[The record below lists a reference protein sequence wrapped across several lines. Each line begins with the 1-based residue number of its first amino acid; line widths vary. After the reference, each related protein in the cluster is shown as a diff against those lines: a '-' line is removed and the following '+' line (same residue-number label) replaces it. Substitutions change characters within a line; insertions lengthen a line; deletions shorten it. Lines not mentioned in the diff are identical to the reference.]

1 MSNLC
6 TVITSIMRLMAV
18 WTESLNSSSDEP
30 PADNMPFMAL
40 VYQLHHLN
48 FLLWNNEDEAR
59 RSDID
64 DATQVN
70 VKRESHRLNQARNDA
85 IEKVDEWLLDNAY
98 GHLTELELPMR
109 TETPGSVFDRL
120 SILSFKVYHMAEQAH
135 RLDVSDAHRE
145 ACQQKLAI
153 LRTQQAD
160 LEKALLEMFD
170 DLDKGKIKM
179 KIYRQFKMYNDPTL
193 NPKLCGDGKF
203 AEKLKGA

>member
-1 MSNLC
+1 MSNLRA
-6 TVITSIMRLMAV
+6 VIHSIMRLMAV
-18 WTESLNSSSDEP
+18 WTKCLNSSFDKP
-30 PADNMPFMAL
+30 AADNIPFTAL

-70 VKRESHRLNQARNDA
+70 VKRESHRLNQARNDT

-98 GHLTELELPMR
+98 GHLTEMELPMR

-120 SILSFKVYHMAEQAH
+120 SILSFKIYHMAKQAH
-135 RLDVSDAHRE
+135 RLNVSDAHRE
-145 ACQQKLAI
+145 VCNQKLAV
-153 LRTQQAD
+153 LLTQQAD
-160 LEKALLEMFD
+160 LEKSLLDMFD
-170 DLDKGKIKM
+170 DLNNGRIKM

-203 AEKLKGA
+203 AEKVKGA

>member
-6 TVITSIMRLMAV
+6 DVIPGIMRLMAV
-18 WTESLNSSSDEP
+18 WTERLKSLPDEP
-30 PADNMPFMAL
+30 PEDNMPIKSL
-40 VYQLHHLN
+40 IYQLHRLN
-48 FLLWNNEDEAR
+48 LLLWNNEDEAR
-59 RSDID
+59 RSDIE

-85 IEKVDEWLLDNAY
+85 IEKVDEWLLNNAY
-98 GHLTELELPMR
+98 GHLTGLELPMR

-120 SILSFKVYHMAEQAH
+120 SILSLKIYHMSEQAQ

-145 ACQQKLAI
+145 VCQQKLTV
-153 LRTQQAD
+153 LLTQQAD

-170 DLDKGKIKM
+170 DLNQSKIKM

-193 NPKLCGDGKF
+193 NPKLYGDSKWPQ
-203 AEKLKGA
+203 K

>member
-1 MSNLC
+1 MSNLSA
-6 TVITSIMRLMAV
+6 VIPGIMRLMAV
-18 WTESLNSSSDEP
+18 WTENLKSLSNGP
-30 PADNMPFMAL
+30 PVENMPIKSL
-40 VYQLHHLN
+40 VYQLHRLN

-59 RSDID
+59 RSDIE

-120 SILSFKVYHMAEQAH
+120 SILSLKIYHMAEQAQ
-135 RLDVSDAHRE
+135 RLDVSDAHRKV
-145 ACQQKLAI
+145 CQQKIAVLH
-153 LRTQQAD
+153 TQQKD

-170 DLDKGKIKM
+170 DLNKGKIKM

-193 NPKLCGDGKF
+193 NPKLYGNSKL
-203 AEKLKGA
+203 AEK